1 MWFSLILLGY
11 ESPKFNRNKM
21 AFCPECLF
29 HTFLSGT
36 WSIWKT
42 GRNLTIQNHRI
53 YLFIFFL
60 KQQEQKIPRLLKFY
74 WQIWKT
80 THLWIIVLLFWVLEI
95 PMCVL
100 GGKEVP
106 YKKKQLSDTNGVP
119 SIKLNSKTIYPE
131 IASISIGW
139 ELSPTR
145 LPATLTPTSTA
156 SDKPSYLLPV
166 LLTDK
171 LQIGSSKALG

>member
-11 ESPKFNRNKM
+11 EFPKFNRNKM

-36 WSIWKT
+36 WSIWKM
-42 GRNLTIQNHRI
+42 GWNLTIQNHRI
-53 YLFIFFL
+53 YLFIYFSETARIEDS
-60 KQQEQKIPRLLKFY
+60 KVIKILLTNLENYSFVN
-74 WQIWKT
+74 
-80 THLWIIVLLFWVLEI
+80 HCLALLGPWDSNVCI
-95 PMCVL
+95 R
-100 GGKEVP
+100 GKEVP

-145 LPATLTPTSTA
+145 LPAPLTPTSTA
-156 SDKPSYLLPV
+156 SDKPRYLLPV

-171 LQIGSSKALG
+171 LQIGSSKTLG